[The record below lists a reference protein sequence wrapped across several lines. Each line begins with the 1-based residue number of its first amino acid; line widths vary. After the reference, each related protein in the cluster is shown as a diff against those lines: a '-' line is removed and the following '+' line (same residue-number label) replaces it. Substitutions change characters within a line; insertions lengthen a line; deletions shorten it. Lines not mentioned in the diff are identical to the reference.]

1 MKKFDIEMDE
11 ALKQAILWAKNIY
24 SSNTIYAPHLFL
36 GMLKESTSYIWSLM
50 WEAGVDVHVLF
61 EKIKML
67 AEKYE
72 KIEFTDETKDMF
84 YAPEVINILK
94 KAEKTSKTD
103 EITAIDVLKAF
114 FSVKNSVKNE
124 FKNFDFSL
132 KNLNNALEKNGDP
145 YTFYNNDAPIT
156 LMFEYPE
163 NATFTSETTP
173 QQVKSQSVQQSPSD
187 FITNLSMSVK
197 ASNKAVV
204 CLNREN
210 EVDMIMSSLM
220 KIKKNNVILYGH
232 AGVGKTQIVEYIAY
246 TSNDFEIYS
255 LNVNNMYSDTRYR
268 GDLEARMKT
277 VLEFFVNQPKKILF
291 IDEAHMLKDTSGVE
305 GGISMLNVLKPAMG
319 RGEIKLIL
327 CTTDEEYAKFIETDK
342 AISRRC
348 TTIKIDEPVRDTVL
362 TILDNFARANK
373 INVKADLL
381 GEIYEISNKY
391 IKNRYFPDKAI
402 DILETTYAYKKYLTS
417 KSQTS
422 PTNPVLNQIE
432 KEKWEIVNSHDYSK
446 VPELLKR
453 EQAEIKK
460 INEKKIETPAIVIEK
475 GDVYNVLKNYYGIEY
490 KRNFNTDDIKSNI
503 NQTKSLIFGHD
514 EIIEDVYRHI
524 YINYYHEVSKPLSM
538 LFLGSTGIGKTELSK
553 LIGKHFF
560 NDKVLKI
567 DLSSYNQAHSVDN
580 LIGSPVGY
588 TGHGKPGILSGF
600 IQNNPQSL
608 IILDE
613 VEKAN
618 QSVHDLLLGVL
629 DDGILTDRRGFD
641 IDCKYVTFIMTSNQG
656 VDRANSSVGFTKDES
671 QTNIDSLLKL
681 AFRPEFINRI
691 EHTYFFKSPQKSV
704 YIDYIKQ
711 KTQQIISKYSNINVK
726 ISDNFYEYI
735 LQMSDTKYGFK
746 NIEKVLK
753 KELENKII
761 YSLFDKKELVTI

>member
-1 MKKFDIEMDE
+1 MSRSALYREYRPADLSDVVGQEHITRLLEAALAQQKLSHAYLFTGPRGTGKTSVARILARRVNELPAETGLEAELDIIEIDAASNRGIDE
-11 ALKQAILWAKNIY
+11 IRALR
-24 SSNTIYAPHLFL
+24 
-36 GMLKESTSYIWSLM
+36 
-50 WEAGVDVHVLF
+50 
-61 EKIKML
+61 EKIATAPTRL
-67 AEKYE
+67 KY
-72 KIEFTDETKDMF
+72 K
-84 YAPEVINILK
+84 V
-94 KAEKTSKTD
+94 
-103 EITAIDVLKAF
+103 
-114 FSVKNSVKNE
+114 
-124 FKNFDFSL
+124 
-132 KNLNNALEKNGDP
+132 
-145 YTFYNNDAPIT
+145 
-156 LMFEYPE
+156 
-163 NATFTSETTP
+163 
-173 QQVKSQSVQQSPSD
+173 
-187 FITNLSMSVK
+187 FI
-197 ASNKAVV
+197 
-204 CLNREN
+204 
-210 EVDMIMSSLM
+210 
-220 KIKKNNVILYGH
+220 
-232 AGVGKTQIVEYIAY
+232 
-246 TSNDFEIYS
+246 
-255 LNVNNMYSDTRYR
+255 
-268 GDLEARMKT
+268 
-277 VLEFFVNQPKKILF
+277 

-362 TILDNFARANK
+362 TILDSFAGANK

-417 KSQTS
+417 KSQSS